1 MAKVIDTFRD
11 KNTEVVWNVGD
22 EYTGDREAEL
32 IEAGVLEKENVKELT
47 ADAIKAKLTEL
58 GIEFNTKA
66 NKTELLELLKAQ
78 G

>member
-58 GIEFNTKA
+58 GVEFNAKA